1 MEKKRKSRLKI
12 STMELLAM
20 GFLGIIF
27 LGGVLLWL
35 PACNK
40 EPITFTDALFTSTT
54 AVCVTGLVTVVPA
67 AQFTILGQVI
77 LLILIQVG
85 GLGVMACMCAFFL
98 IIRKHI
104 TVRERIMIQETYSM
118 DSLSG
123 MVRFIRRVLKG
134 TFIVEG
140 IGAVFYA
147 LQFVPEYGLVR
158 GIWYS
163 VFHAVSAFC
172 NAGVDILGDSSLI
185 RYVSNPIVN
194 FTTMALI
201 VFSGLGFIVWS
212 ELWQA
217 IKRKWKEKCSLKLS
231 ISRLSVHTKLVLI
244 MTTVLIVGG
253 TVNFFLMEHSNPG
266 TMGKLTFGEK
276 WMAAAFHSISTR
288 TAGFSTIPQA
298 LLREESMVITCILM
312 FIGGSPGGTAGGIKT
327 TTVALLILACITM
340 VRGGKDI
347 ECFGRKIPT
356 ANFRTGF
363 TVFMIAFLAHLAGT
377 VAITAIEGGGHS
389 FINILYETT
398 SAIGTVGLT
407 ADLTPKLHIASKY
420 IIMVMMYMGRLGP
433 MTLALVFGNRA
444 HPRDKI
450 RELPESKIFLG

>member
-1 MEKKRKSRLKI
+1 
-12 STMELLAM
+12 
-20 GFLGIIF
+20 
-27 LGGVLLWL
+27 
-35 PACNK
+35 
-40 EPITFTDALFTSTT
+40 
-54 AVCVTGLVTVVPA
+54 
-67 AQFTILGQVI
+67 
-77 LLILIQVG
+77 
-85 GLGVMACMCAFFL
+85 
-98 IIRKHI
+98 
-104 TVRERIMIQETYSM
+104 
-118 DSLSG
+118 
-123 MVRFIRRVLKG
+123 
-134 TFIVEG
+134 
-140 IGAVFYA
+140 
-147 LQFVPEYGLVR
+147 
-158 GIWYS
+158 
-163 VFHAVSAFC
+163 
-172 NAGVDILGDSSLI
+172 
-185 RYVSNPIVN
+185 
-194 FTTMALI
+194 
-201 VFSGLGFIVWS
+201 
-212 ELWQA
+212 
-217 IKRKWKEKCSLKLS
+217 
-231 ISRLSVHTKLVLI
+231 
-244 MTTVLIVGG
+244 
-253 TVNFFLMEHSNPG
+253 
-266 TMGKLTFGEK
+266 
-276 WMAAAFHSISTR
+276 
-288 TAGFSTIPQA
+288 
-298 LLREESMVITCILM
+298 M